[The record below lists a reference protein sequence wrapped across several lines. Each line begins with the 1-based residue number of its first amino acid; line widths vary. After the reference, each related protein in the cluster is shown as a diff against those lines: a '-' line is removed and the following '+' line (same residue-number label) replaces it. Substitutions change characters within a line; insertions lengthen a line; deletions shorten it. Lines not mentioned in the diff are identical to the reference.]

1 MVGWLPLKPTRQSRG
16 RATTVRSGLI
26 ALWASDPSSEKTE
39 RDSTGSRT
47 PIGTSLWLRG
57 AVVRFDA
64 GDHALI
70 RNRVA
75 QCPNDN
81 RGAQHRELR
90 NSQ

>member
-1 MVGWLPLKPTRQSRG
+1 VAAAKPTRQSQG
-16 RATTVRSGLI
+16 RTTVVRSGLI
-26 ALWASDPSSEKTE
+26 ALWARDLSSEKNE
-39 RDSTGSRT
+39 RDSIGCRT
-47 PIGTSLWLRG
+47 LIGTSLWLPG

>member
-1 MVGWLPLKPTRQSRG
+1 MVGWLRVKPTRQSRG
-16 RATTVRSGLI
+16 RETTVRSGLI
-26 ALWASDPSSEKTE
+26 ALWVCDLSSGKNE

-47 PIGTSLWLRG
+47 LIGTSLWLAG

-64 GDHALI
+64 GHHALM
-70 RNRVA
+70 RNHVA